1 MRYVWPVLLLCS
13 LVGLAQSRPARHQ
26 NRIQLPPGYED
37 ATPAPPISPVGRY
50 QIFFNPNVRADT
62 FLVDTEDGRIWRMT
76 TVTDVVGEPTVWLPE
91 RRLDNDQEVSGWMSL
106 QRFKPTGTTSTTPQ
120 Q

>member
-13 LVGLAQSRPARHQ
+13 LVGFAQSRPAR
-26 NRIQLPPGYED
+26 P
-37 ATPAPPISPVGRY
+37 ASTPQISAASQVGRY
-50 QIFFNPNVRADT
+50 QVFFNPNVRADT
-62 FLVDTEDGRIWRMT
+62 FLVDTETGKIWRMQQIA
-76 TVTDVVGEPTVWLPE
+76 DAVGEPTVWLPE